1 MLSGCWRINTLFGFT
16 LPRPTDALM
25 AAKAQPKKTTKI
37 VWRSCLKCSTRLS
50 ELCYDTHTLCEA
62 CRGKVCDLNSFCEEC
77 ESWTPEFR
85 KLHLRNKRTLF
96 LKRVSK
102 KNKKEGIAKAK
113 CPPPPQVDDAAST
126 ASQESVV
133 SPPVVLLPL
142 DQQLVDA
149 NLSLEDLQKFQ
160 HVDNVV
166 ELQFQPVSSPPPP
179 TSRHCFC

>member
-1 MLSGCWRINTLFGFT
+1 
-16 LPRPTDALM
+16 M
-25 AAKAQPKKTTKI
+25 AAKDQPGKTTKM

-62 CRGKVCDLNSFCEEC
+62 CRNKVCDLNSFCEEC

-85 KLHLRNKRTLF
+85 KLCLRNKRTLY

-102 KNKKEGIAKAK
+102 KNAKSKAK
-113 CPPPPQVDDAAST
+113 SPPQVDDATST

-142 DQQLVDA
+142 DPQLVDA
-149 NLSLEDLQKFQ
+149 NLSLEDLQNIQ

-166 ELQFQPVSSPPPP
+166 EVQFQPVSTPPPPP
-179 TSRHCFC
+179 THPPPPHHCVF

>member
-1 MLSGCWRINTLFGFT
+1 
-16 LPRPTDALM
+16 M
-25 AAKAQPKKTTKI
+25 AANAPPKMTTKI
-37 VWRSCLKCSTRLS
+37 VWRSCLKCTTRLS

-77 ESWTPEFR
+77 QSWTPEFR
-85 KLHLRNKRTLF
+85 KVYLRNKRSLF

-113 CPPPPQVDDAAST
+113 RQPKVDDGAST

-133 SPPVVLLPL
+133 SPPVVILPL

-149 NLSLEDLQKFQ
+149 NLGLEELQQFQ

-166 ELQFQPVSSPPPP
+166 ELQFQPVSSPPPLP
-179 TSRHCFC
+179 PLFLLTLPLLIKLIV